1 MIPNLLH
8 NFAAQILRLIF
19 PIEKIMSQLTIS
31 YFYPSRNTDAPIT
44 ISINVDFAQI
54 GTLKVKRGGQL
65 LSGGVSPL
73 ENFELGKN
81 KELKGKEIT
90 CHIDIIDIQPTTN
103 KVGATINLA
112 GGKHEQTFI
121 LENELAEGDPVMF
134 YTVRIHII

>member
-1 MIPNLLH
+1 
-8 NFAAQILRLIF
+8 
-19 PIEKIMSQLTIS
+19 MSQLTIS

-90 CHIDIIDIQPTTN
+90 CHIDIIDIQPNTN